1 MDEAV
6 ITISGKKFWLW
17 RAIDADGDLL
27 DILVQARRNTKA
39 AKRLFSR
46 LVNHFGEPHVV
57 VTDKLRSYTKPIQI
71 WPRMLIIEPT
81 RA

>member
-1 MDEAV
+1 M
-6 ITISGKKFWLW
+6 
-17 RAIDADGDLL
+17 DADYPAKGVNFACRNTDGDVL

-39 AKRLFSR
+39 AKRFFSR
-46 LVNHFGEPHVV
+46 LVKQFGEPRVV